1 MKQTPQVTTQ
11 TVGSQSA
18 ELLHDV
24 EDDLLHVQ
32 RAPLGHVGSR
42 RVIPPEGRLHQPDQ
56 AADVLQARGS
66 NPQLMV
72 TGSDDP
78 VTDGATL
85 GPGSASDI
93 TLSCD
98 PDR

>member
-1 MKQTPQVTTQ
+1 M
-11 TVGSQSA
+11 
-18 ELLHDV
+18 

-32 RAPLGHVGSR
+32 RASLSHVGAR
-42 RVIPPEGRLHQPDQ
+42 RIIPTESRLHQPDK

-66 NPQLMV
+66 HPKLMI

-85 GPGSASDI
+85 GPRSASDI

-98 PDR
+98 PKTDEVVHY